1 MWQSKHIVPDVRN
14 TQAPDRLL
22 RHYRKIGAP
31 AVAAALNAGALTLPR
46 EKAEQAQAQMSS
58 AAPTFLFADD
68 HAA

>member
-1 MWQSKHIVPDVRN
+1 MWQSKDIVPDVRN
-14 TQAPDRLL
+14 TQAPDRLV

-46 EKAEQAQAQMSS
+46 EKAEPAQAQLSS
-58 AAPTFLFADD
+58 AAPTFLIADD